1 MPSGCWINVAN
12 SNYEHFSNV
21 LYKDTLIRGL
31 GSNNIIISPLTNDN
45 IGVVRISQNSID
57 LNKNVNVKGHIVPI
71 DNIVYDL
78 GTQNQR
84 FRDLYLSGNT
94 IKLGDG
100 SISFNE
106 KGTIEFTSSN
116 GNVVAPEIPDGSISI
131 SKLTNVTG
139 SGVVV
144 LNNNPIL
151 SGNVFVESITGTGIS
166 SDVNSSSNNVI
177 ASSLAVKTAY
187 DVASL
192 ALPRTGGTITGPI
205 QLNNVITGTGISSN
219 VNSSS
224 NNVIASSLAVKTAY
238 DVATLALP
246 RTGGT
251 ITGPI
256 ELNNVITGTG
266 ISSDVNSSSNNVIA
280 SSLAVKTAYDV
291 ATLALP
297 RTGGTITGP
306 ITFSTNGTNRLIIN
320 DAGNIG
326 IGIANPS
333 KKLEIDGTIKLGSW
347 NLGNDNKLSYN
358 APNSGTTAD
367 IWYEDYGNNINSG
380 FRFKSA
386 SRTVPDIWFRHDGSI
401 MAVAVNTVSDARL
414 KSNKI
419 IIDDATCT
427 LNKLKPQFYNK
438 WSSMDYST
446 NSNASFVKESGLIA
460 QDIFYDAPELR
471 HLVTPI
477 MSGYPEIHPDYLLWG
492 SNLASVNYTGLI
504 PYLIKAVQEKDRHI
518 KSLEA
523 RIEAAG
529 W

>member
-12 SNYEHFSNV
+12 SNNEHFSNV

-31 GSNNIIISPLTNDN
+31 GSNNIIISPLTDDN
-45 IGVVRISQNSID
+45 IGVLCISQNSIN
-57 LNKNVNVKGHIVPI
+57 LNKNI
-71 DNIVYDL
+71 YDL
-78 GTQNQR
+78 GTPDHR

-94 IKLGDG
+94 IKLGEG
-100 SISFNE
+100 SISYNGN
-106 KGTIEFTSSN
+106 GTIEFTNSN
-116 GNVVAPEIPDGSISI
+116 GNVVAPEIPDGSISA
-131 SKLTNVTG
+131 SKLSNVTG
-139 SGVVV
+139 TGNVV
-144 LNNNPIL
+144 LNESPVL
-151 SGNVFVESITGTGIS
+151 LGNVFIESVIGTGIS
-166 SDVNSSSNNVI
+166 SNVNSSSNNVI

-187 DVASL
+187 EVASL

-205 QLNNVITGTGISSN
+205 ELNNVITGTGISSN

-238 DVATLALP
+238 DVASLALP
-246 RTGGT
+246 
-251 ITGPI
+251 
-256 ELNNVITGTG
+256 
-266 ISSDVNSSSNNVIA
+266 
-280 SSLAVKTAYDV
+280 K
-291 ATLALP
+291 
-297 RTGGTITGP
+297 TGGTITGP

-333 KKLEIDGTIKLGSW
+333 KKVEIDGTIKLGSW
-347 NLGNDNKLSYN
+347 NLGNDNKLSYS

-367 IWYEDYGNNINSG
+367 IWYEDYGINTNSG

-386 SRTVPDIWFRHDGSI
+386 SRTLPDIWFRHDGSI

-419 IIDDATCT
+419 IIDDATST
-427 LNKLKPQFYNK
+427 LNKLKPLIYDK
-438 WSSMDYST
+438 WSSMDYSID
-446 NSNASFVKESGLIA
+446 SNASFVKESGLVA

-477 MSGYPEIHPDYLLWG
+477 MSGDPVIDPDYSAWG
-492 SNLASVNYTGLI
+492 SNAASVNYTGLL
-504 PYLIKAVQEKDRHI
+504 PYLIKAIQEKDTHI